1 MASLRLFWKFNT
13 RISTVF
19 AILVRCRL
27 KIKANERIDFFNLV
41 AKLIYTFRD
50 KSKMEDEKAL
60 IIYNPKEANVLGI
73 QIGRL
78 SPLYRYILEIDGIQW
93 PNVQSFAL
101 SRIVCSSL
109 QDDLARHQSGFPI
122 FKEEMKEQK
131 EEKKGEI
138 SESKEKAN
146 EALIDLEM
154 IRRSLEISANEE
166 EESIAKI
173 NDFLESV
180 KETDSLEI
188 EIDAETKQG
197 VIDFLYPVRR
207 QARRR
212 KIDQK
217 NLDFAKKTILVK
229 LLKKDLEG
237 HDLDEIVKNLN
248 EENREEYEKMV
259 KDLDDSLVKKKR
271 DGVPKDEEGREIS
284 LESLT
289 TSDIIDALNEKKAKA
304 YNKISEI
311 DLELEQL
318 IPILSFTEHEEIDY
332 MKSWQGLTKNE
343 KKVYYRD
350 IQTTV
355 GRLYHICVI
364 KGMTEAF
371 SDIYRVYLGRSR
383 ASRDVL
389 LSTEGKE
396 LLFADPFRDSPGHLG
411 QVLAVTQEE
420 RKGDNVIGK
429 VLMNLRSIISV
440 EIRRV
445 GELERKKHR
454 ESMITQ
460 IYNVR
465 DILRNEIR
473 RSDITNF
480 ELLPTEQI
488 LWIFSRKFEITTS
501 DGETIVVEG
510 IPDLRN
516 IPLSSVSSND
526 KRKIV
531 DALLKKGGLYR
542 LDTEFADPKSEKDKI
557 FDALVV
563 KITKF
568 TPQSTVMD
576 PEAIL
581 MLYDRDQ
588 EFKEDVD
595 YELLN
600 PGHLANILRKRHLQ
614 ELYDYRIS
622 EEGLFLVRRLLG
634 FLIRKKYEDIRN
646 QDAEDLVLRFMSGLS
661 ANVLNKF
668 REKVF
673 RIVITNDDKDSLENL
688 VANLP
693 FEEEDIEEELQ
704 AYLDGEWTKF
714 EDLYY
719 RDNSSRVRPKT
730 KDLDEALSFE
740 RKGYRERET
749 ENIEVPMIQP
759 VTRPVR
765 GESIDIQITE
775 ELAVEEE
782 DKDVKQVQVVVRTAP
797 RNAKK
802 YQWVP
807 ESLSPMIRV
816 KFIWRGLPFP
826 SLFHA
831 GLFEWL
837 TKNFSILVRSDMTRI
852 AMSDVRIYIELMTED
867 CREKLLPFVD
877 ADIDQRTIDNSE
889 LNSDQ
894 KEALKVAINEQESIT
909 KVQLLNIIYNE
920 NCFPWSLESFDRL
933 RNELE
938 TGKVLEGIERAHRE
952 KFADPELLNILRTT
966 GNTRIIFA
974 DKGDRLLGI
983 GNNNGLNLIGESLS
997 RIRNKGGPLIKP
1009 DDTVTVTWFMSS
1021 LTEFTELL
1029 RASKMNTTDQI
1040 DLGFA
1045 LQFALSTV
1053 CRSVFPDIQTT
1064 MSLSEKVKNLSEQ
1077 NKKFAGVLWDFLKV
1091 LKGYVDEDA
1100 ERIEEEIFEI
1110 EREGDDVLISERN
1123 SERHEVARIFS
1134 YLCKCLKKE
1143 LGLKNLDVDS
1153 MEALFLNSR
1162 NLVKLFA
1169 ELAKSQ

>member
-1 MASLRLFWKFNT
+1 
-13 RISTVF
+13 
-19 AILVRCRL
+19 
-27 KIKANERIDFFNLV
+27 
-41 AKLIYTFRD
+41 
-50 KSKMEDEKAL
+50 MEDEKAL
-60 IIYNPKEANVLGI
+60 IIYNPKEASLLGT
-73 QIGRL
+73 QIGKL
-78 SPLYRYILEIDGIQW
+78 SPLYRHILEIDGVQW

-101 SRIVCSSL
+101 SRLVCSSL
-109 QDDLARHQSGFPI
+109 RDELAQHQSGFSI
-122 FKEEMKEQK
+122 FKEEMKKQK
-131 EEKKGEI
+131 EEGKAEEKA
-138 SESKEKAN
+138 SKEKAN
-146 EALIDLEM
+146 EALVDLKM
-154 IRRSLEISANEE
+154 IRRSLELSANEE
-166 EESIAKI
+166 EASISKI
-173 NDFLESV
+173 NDFIERV
-180 KETDSLEI
+180 ARVDTPEGETDS
-188 EIDAETKQG
+188 ETKQEI
-197 VIDFLYPVRR
+197 IDFLYPVRR
-207 QARRR
+207 RSRQR
-212 KIDQK
+212 KVDHK

-237 HDLDEIVKNLN
+237 LDLDEVVKNLS
-248 EENREEYEKMV
+248 EENLEEYEKRV
-259 KDLDDSLVKKKR
+259 KDLDESLVKRKR
-271 DGVPKDEEGREIS
+271 DGTPKDDEGREIS
-284 LESLT
+284 LESLAI
-289 TSDIIDALNEKKAKA
+289 SDIVDALNEKKAKA
-304 YNKISEI
+304 LDKIDDI
-311 DLELEQL
+311 DKELHDL
-318 IPILSFTEHEEIDY
+318 VPILSFAEHEEIDY

-355 GRLYHICVI
+355 GRLYHICVV
-364 KGMTEAF
+364 KGMTKAF
-371 SDIYRVYLGRSR
+371 NDIYRAYLGRSHV
-383 ASRDVL
+383 SRDVL

-396 LLFADPFRDSPGHLG
+396 LLFADPFHDSSGHLG
-411 QVLAVTQEE
+411 QVLAVTQQG

-445 GELERKKHR
+445 RELEQKKRR

-473 RSDITNF
+473 RSDISNF
-480 ELLPTEQI
+480 EHLQTEQI
-488 LWIFSRKFEITTS
+488 LWIFSRKFEVTTS
-501 DGETIVVEG
+501 NGETIVVEG
-510 IPDLRN
+510 IPDVRN
-516 IPLSSVSSND
+516 VPLSSISSED

-557 FDALVV
+557 FDTVVV

-568 TPQSTVMD
+568 TPQSAVVD
-576 PEAIL
+576 PETIL

-600 PGHLANILRKRHLQ
+600 PGHLASILRKRHLQ

-634 FLIRKKYEDIRN
+634 FLIRKKYEDIKN

-673 RIVITNDDKDSLENL
+673 QIVVTNDDEGSIEDLVTNL
-688 VANLP
+688 S
-693 FEEEDIEEELQ
+693 FEEEDMGEELHT
-704 AYLDGEWTKF
+704 YLNEEWTKF

-719 RDNSSRVRPKT
+719 RDKSARVRPKT
-730 KDLDEALSFE
+730 RDLEKALSFE
-740 RKGYRERET
+740 RKGYHEREP
-749 ENIEVPMIQP
+749 ENTEVPMVQP
-759 VTRPVR
+759 IARPVR
-765 GESIDIQITE
+765 GESIDVQITE
-775 ELAVEEE
+775 ELAVEE
-782 DKDVKQVQVVVRTAP
+782 DKDTKLVQIITKVAP
-797 RNAKK
+797 RNVKK

-807 ESLSPMIRV
+807 ESLSPMIKV

-837 TKNFSILVRSDMTRI
+837 TNNFFILVRPDMTRI
-852 AMSDVRIYIELMTED
+852 SMSDIRIYIELMTED

-877 ADIDQRTIDNSE
+877 ADIDQKTIDNSE
-889 LNSDQ
+889 LNSER
-894 KEALKVAINEQESIT
+894 KAMLKTVISEQESIT

-920 NCFPWSLESFDRL
+920 DCFPWSLESFDRL

-938 TGKVLEGIERAHRE
+938 TGNVLEGVERAHRE
-952 KFADPELLNILRTT
+952 KFTDPELLNILRTT
-966 GNTRIIFA
+966 GNTSIIFA
-974 DKGDRLLGI
+974 DRGDRLLGM
-983 GNNNGLNLIGESLS
+983 GNNNGLNLVGKSLS
-997 RIRNKGGPLIKP
+997 RIRNRGGPLVKP
-1009 DDTVTVTWFMSS
+1009 DDAITVTWFMSS

-1029 RASKMNTTDQI
+1029 RASQMNTTDQI

-1053 CRSVFPDIQTT
+1053 YRPVFPDVQTT
-1064 MSLSEKVKNLSEQ
+1064 MSLSEKVKNLSEHD
-1077 NKKFAGVLWDFLKV
+1077 KKFAGVLWDFLKV

-1100 ERIEEEIFEI
+1100 ERIEEEVFEI
-1110 EREGDDVLISERN
+1110 EREGDDVLINERN
-1123 SERHEVARIFS
+1123 HERHEVARLFS
-1134 YLCKCLKKE
+1134 NLNKCLKKE
-1143 LGLKNLDVDS
+1143 LGLKKLDIDN
-1153 MEALFLNSR
+1153 MEVLFLNSR

-1169 ELAKSQ
+1169 ELAKNH